1 MAKNLVIVESP
12 AKAKTISKL
21 LGSDYLVKPSFGHI
35 RDLSKKNYGID
46 IENHYMPVYE
56 VDAEKK
62 HVVSELRKEVKAA
75 DTVWLASDEDR
86 EGEAIAWHL
95 AVVLKLPIE
104 STKRIV
110 FHEITQK
117 AIQDAVKNPRTI
129 DINLVNAQQAR
140 RVLDR
145 LVGFE
150 LSEVLWKKVKSG
162 LSAGRVQSVAV
173 RLIVEREREIL
184 AFKVT
189 DFFRAT
195 AQFATPNGSFKAEYN
210 GKLDNQ
216 TNAEEFLNSCNGSGF
231 AVKSV
236 DVKPGK
242 KSPAPPFTTSTLQ
255 QEASRKLGFSV
266 SQTMALAQSLYED
279 GFITYMRTDSVNLS
293 SLAVNAAKDFIVK
306 EYGEQYSKPRA
317 FKTKVKGAQ
326 EAHEAI
332 RPTTMRTVVSQ
343 KYDEQRLYDII
354 FKRTIASQM
363 SDAVIEKTTAVIEAD
378 KNKAEFVATGEV
390 VKFDGFLKVYHEGT
404 DDETTADN
412 QLLPPLQKSQNLK
425 LDQIDVNQR
434 FTRPPARYT
443 EASLVKRLEE
453 LGIGRPS
460 TYAPIITTIIKRGYV
475 QKEDREGTERPYVS
489 LVLKN
494 GKITIKTKKETTGF
508 EKNKL
513 FSSDIAMVVT
523 DFLSEHFTDVMDYN
537 FTASVEKEF
546 DEIAVG
552 NLEWS
557 KMIDSFYTPFHQT
570 TRKSIEEGERNTG
583 ERVLGVDPKTGK
595 TVHARIGRFGPIIQ
609 LGDKDD
615 NPVYASLT
623 KDQHIENLTL
633 EDALA
638 LLNNEQGGRLLGTDP
653 ASGKNIYARV
663 GRFGPMVQLGETND
677 SPKPKYAALL
687 KGQSVDTITLDQ
699 ALKLFELPRDL
710 GEYEGKRITVAVGRF
725 GPFISHNS
733 KFISLKKTD
742 NPVTITYERAIELI
756 MEKAE
761 SDKKKLI
768 KEFSA
773 DFKIVRDRWNHP
785 AIYYK
790 KKYYKLAATVD
801 AESLTE
807 EECMAIVGGPQEKAP
822 AKKAPAK
829 KAPAKKSTTR
839 KSATDKK

>member
-35 RDLSKKNYGID
+35 RDLSKKKYGVD
-46 IENHYMPVYE
+46 LDNNFEPVYE
-56 VDAEKK
+56 IDPEKK
-62 HVVSELRKEVKAA
+62 HVVAELRKDVKAA

-95 AVVLKLPIE
+95 AVVLKLPID

-110 FHEITQK
+110 FHEITK
-117 AIQDAVKNPRTI
+117 NAIQDAVKSPRTI

-184 AFKVT
+184 AFKVS
-189 DFFRAT
+189 DFFKAT
-195 AQFATPNGSFKAEYN
+195 AQFATPDGSFKAEYN
-210 GKLDNQ
+210 GKLETQ
-216 TNAEEFLNSCNGSGF
+216 KQAEEFLNSCNGSGF

-236 DVKPGK
+236 EVKPGK

-293 SLAVNAAKDFIVK
+293 TLAVNAAKDFITK
-306 EYGEQYSKPRA
+306 EYGEKYSKPRA
-317 FKTKVKGAQ
+317 FKTKTKGAQ

-363 SDAVIEKTTAVIEAD
+363 SDAVIEKTTAVITAD
-378 KNKAEFVATGEV
+378 KNNAEFTASGEV

-404 DDETTADN
+404 DDETAADN
-412 QLLPPLQKSQNLK
+412 QLLPPLKAAQNLD
-425 LDQIDVNQR
+425 LDQIEINQR

-475 QKEDREGTERPYVS
+475 LKEDRQGTERNYVC
-489 LVLKN
+489 LTLKN
-494 GKITIKTKKETTGF
+494 GKITTKTKKENTGY

-523 DFLSEHFTDVMDYN
+523 DFLSEHFKNVMDYN

-546 DEIAVG
+546 DEIAEG
-552 NLEWS
+552 NLEWA
-557 KMIDSFYTPFHQT
+557 KMINSFY
-570 TRKSIEEGERNTG
+570 
-583 ERVLGVDPKTGK
+583 
-595 TVHARIGRFGPIIQ
+595 
-609 LGDKDD
+609 
-615 NPVYASLT
+615 
-623 KDQHIENLTL
+623 
-633 EDALA
+633 
-638 LLNNEQGGRLLGTDP
+638 
-653 ASGKNIYARV
+653 
-663 GRFGPMVQLGETND
+663 
-677 SPKPKYAALL
+677 
-687 KGQSVDTITLDQ
+687 
-699 ALKLFELPRDL
+699 
-710 GEYEGKRITVAVGRF
+710 
-725 GPFISHNS
+725 
-733 KFISLKKTD
+733 
-742 NPVTITYERAIELI
+742 
-756 MEKAE
+756 
-761 SDKKKLI
+761 
-768 KEFSA
+768 
-773 DFKIVRDRWNHP
+773 
-785 AIYYK
+785 
-790 KKYYKLAATVD
+790 
-801 AESLTE
+801 
-807 EECMAIVGGPQEKAP
+807 
-822 AKKAPAK
+822 
-829 KAPAKKSTTR
+829 
-839 KSATDKK
+839 

>member
-86 EGEAIAWHL
+86 EREAIAWHL

-494 GKITIKTKKETTGF
+494 GKITTKTKKETTGF

-710 GEYEGKRITVAVGRF
+710 GEYEGKKITVAVGRF

-829 KAPAKKSTTR
+829 KSTTR